1 MRVNLNRQLIG
12 LEDIVF
18 GEGTVEQTRGGQTVE
33 ITKINAANLPFDE
46 VNTLQEVL
54 DATYPLI
61 IPVGEKLVEIQA
73 VYDNIDSVVIVATEL
88 TSANNIETVGTDLL
102 LGVNSEIRK
111 VNAITTEINQIV
123 SDIIPNLD
131 EILAADENAALARRY
146 ANEDEDVEVED
157 GLFSAKHYAI
167 KALELVTN
175 GVIDDETASD
185 LKTYSSNKILEVV
198 ADQIDDT
205 IAQADKTYSSNKV
218 QTLHDAQAQAIANL
232 SGANA
237 SFYNNSTTAISESP
251 DAYTDLTWAT
261 GAQSSNT
268 EIFELGTNEIV
279 FKRDGIYT
287 FLNTLTYYRL
297 GSGAACVVNYEIYDA
312 DTNSV
317 IASFNQDLDLVAGTK
332 ETVPMNAS
340 LTLTGI
346 TTTKRVKVRAR
357 VTTAI
362 AGTVELFTFNSLLAL
377 ATVTEV
383 VTGDAIDD
391 YLGSLI
397 TGVLI

>member
-18 GEGTVEQTRGGQTVE
+18 GEGTVQQTRGGQTVE
-33 ITKINAANLPFDE
+33 ITKINAANLPFNE
-46 VNTLQEVL
+46 INTLKEVL

-88 TSANNIETVGTDLL
+88 TSTDNIETVSTDLL
-102 LGVNSEIRK
+102 LGANSEIRK
-111 VNAITTEINQIV
+111 VNTIATQINEIVTN
-123 SDIIPNLD
+123 IIPNLE
-131 EILAADENAALARRY
+131 EILAADDNASLARRY
-146 ANEDEDVEVED
+146 ANEDEDVEVEA

-167 KALELVTN
+167 KALELVTD
-175 GVIDDETASD
+175 GVIDDRVPSD
-185 LKTYSSNKILEVV
+185 VKTYSSSKI
-198 ADQIDDT
+198 
-205 IAQADKTYSSNKV
+205 

-237 SFYNNSTTAISESP
+237 SFYNNSTTVIPESP
-251 DAYTDLTWAT
+251 SSYIDLTWIT
-261 GAQSSNT
+261 GSQSSNT
-268 EIFELGTNEIV
+268 DIFELGTNEIL
-279 FKRDGIYT
+279 FKRNGIYN
-287 FLNTLTYYRL
+287 FLNTLTYYRV

-312 DTNSV
+312 DTGT
-317 IASFNQDLDLVAGTK
+317 ILASFNQDIDLVAGTK
-332 ETVPMNAS
+332 ETVPMNAA
-340 LTLTGI
+340 LTISGMG
-346 TTTKRVKVRAR
+346 TTRGEASSRRVKVRAR
-357 VTTAI
+357 VTTDV

>member
-1 MRVNLNRQLIG
+1 MKVTLNRQLIG

-18 GEGTVEQTRGGQTVE
+18 GEGTVEQTRGGQIVE

-46 VNTLQEVL
+46 IHTLQEVL
-54 DATYPLI
+54 DAIYPLI

-88 TSANNIETVGTDLL
+88 TNTDNIETVGVDLL

-111 VNAITTEINQIV
+111 VNTIATEINQIV
-123 SDIIPNLD
+123 SDVIPNLD

-146 ANEDEDVEVED
+146 ANEDEDVEVEA

-167 KALELVTN
+167 KALELVTD

-185 LKTYSSNKILEVV
+185 LKTYSSNNILDVV

-205 IAQADKTYSSNKV
+205 IAQADKTYSSSKV

-237 SFYNNSTTAISESP
+237 SFYNNSTTVIPESP
-251 DAYTDLTWAT
+251 DAYIDLTWAT
-261 GAQSSNT
+261 GTQSSNT
-268 EIFELGTNEIV
+268 DIFELGTNEIV
-279 FKRDGIYT
+279 FKRNGIYT
-287 FLNTLTYYRL
+287 FLNTLTYYRT

-317 IASFNQDLDLVAGTK
+317 IASLNQDLAAGTK

-377 ATVTEV
+377 ATATEV

>member
-46 VNTLQEVL
+46 IHTLQEVL
-54 DATYPLI
+54 DSTYPLI

-73 VYDNIDSVVIVATEL
+73 VYNNIDSVAIVATEL
-88 TSANNIETVGTDLL
+88 TNTDNIEIVGVDLL

-111 VNAITTEINQIV
+111 VNAIAAEINQIV

-131 EILAADENAALARRY
+131 EILATDENAVLARRY
-146 ANEDEDVEVED
+146 ANEDVEVEVEE

-167 KALELVTN
+167 KALELVTD
-175 GVIDDETASD
+175 GVIDDGTASD
-185 LKTYSSNKILEVV
+185 LKAYSS
-198 ADQIDDT
+198 
-205 IAQADKTYSSNKV
+205 SKV

-251 DAYTDLTWAT
+251 DAYTDLTWTT

-268 EIFELGTNEIV
+268 DIFELGTNEIV
-279 FKRDGIYT
+279 FKRNGIYT

-297 GSGAACVVNYEIYDA
+297 SSGATCVVNYEIYDA

-317 IASFNQDLDLVAGTK
+317 IASFNQDLDLAAGTK
-332 ETVPMNAS
+332 ETVPMNVS

-397 TGVLI
+397 TGVLV